1 MLTINQRQVDDVA
14 ILDLEGNVIMGG
26 ASAMLRDTIRRLSDG
41 GNNKILLNF
50 NYVKYIDSSGIGE
63 LVSSLVSLN
72 RIGGHLE
79 IFGLRERAS
88 EVFFLSSLLSIF
100 EIYDDEAAALKGFV

>member
-1 MLTINQRQVDDVA
+1 MLTINQRQVDGVT

-26 ASAMLRDTIRRLSDG
+26 ASAMLRDMMRRLSEG
-41 GNNKILLNF
+41 GHNNLLLNF
-50 NYVKYIDSSGIGE
+50 TDVKYIDSSGIGE

-79 IFGLRERAS
+79 LFGLPERVT
-88 EVFFLSSLLSIF
+88 EVMSLSSLLSIF
-100 EIYDDEAAALKGFV
+100 DIYENEAEALKGFD